1 MLTVD
6 KIVSVIQYK
15 TLIQPTLYLKC
26 CKSVWL
32 HKCLSLQ
39 NE

>member
-15 TLIQPTLYLKC
+15 PLIQPTLYLKC
-26 CKSVWL
+26 CKHVWW
-32 HKCLSLQ
+32 HKCLSSHH
-39 NE
+39 E